1 MTSVSRQF
9 DELIDVRREGSV
21 AWLTLNRP
29 KQYNALS
36 LSLLEALSKDLEQAL
51 SDSEIGVIVLAANGP
66 GFCAGHDLKEVQL
79 LVRERNETALR
90 ALLDTCNR
98 LMVRIM
104 TAPKPVIACVHSLAT
119 AAGCQL
125 VAACD
130 LAVASSE
137 ARFATP
143 GVNIGLFCSTPS
155 VPLTR
160 NLPRKFA
167 LQMLLT
173 GDTFTAEDARRM
185 ALINE
190 ITPPETLTERC
201 QELASHIAS
210 RSQASIGFGKPLYQI
225 QIDQG
230 LDEAFAS
237 ATEVMLRN
245 LLDDDA
251 AEGID
256 AVLGKREP
264 VWPSSNPR
272 P

>member
-1 MTSVSRQF
+1 MSSVSPEDDNLVNVSR
-9 DELIDVRREGSV
+9 DGGV

-36 LSLLEALSKDLEQAL
+36 LALLEALSDALEQAL
-51 SDSEIGVIVLAANGP
+51 ADPEVGAVVLAANGP
-66 GFCAGHDLKEVQL
+66 GFCAGHDLKEVRE
-79 LVRERNETALR
+79 LVDKRDEASLR
-90 ALLDTCNR
+90 HLLDTCNR

-104 TAPKPVIACVHSLAT
+104 TGPKPVIAQVHSLAT

-167 LQMLLT
+167 MQMLLT
-173 GDTFTAEDARRM
+173 GDTFSADDALRM

-190 ITPPETLTERC
+190 ITSAETLSERC
-201 QELASHIAS
+201 QALASHIAS
-210 RSQASIGFGKPLYQI
+210 RSQASIGYGKPLYQA
-225 QIDQG
+225 QIDQD
-230 LDEAFAS
+230 LDTAFAS

-264 VWPSSNPR
+264 IWPGNGDHA
-272 P
+272 

>member
-1 MTSVSRQF
+1 MTSNARPSDDLVAISR
-9 DELIDVRREGSV
+9 DGGV
-21 AWLTLNRP
+21 AWLRLNRP
-29 KQYNALS
+29 GQYNALS
-36 LSLLEALSKDLEQAL
+36 RPLLEALSDALELAL
-51 SDSEIGVIVLAANGP
+51 ENPDVGTIVLAANGP
-66 GFCAGHDLKEVQL
+66 GFCAGHDLKEVRQL
-79 LVRERNETALR
+79 VANRDEAALR
-90 ALLDTCNR
+90 GLLDTCNR

-104 TAPKPVIACVHSLAT
+104 TGPKPVIACVHSLAT

-130 LAVASSE
+130 LAVASTE

-173 GDTFTAEDARRM
+173 GDTFAADDARRM

-190 ITPPETLTERC
+190 ITSPESLTERC

-210 RSQASIGFGKPLYQI
+210 RSQASIGFGKPLYQA
-225 QIDQG
+225 QIDQS
-230 LDEAFAS
+230 LDDAFAS

-264 VWPSSNPR
+264 VWPSNR
-272 P
+272 RKA